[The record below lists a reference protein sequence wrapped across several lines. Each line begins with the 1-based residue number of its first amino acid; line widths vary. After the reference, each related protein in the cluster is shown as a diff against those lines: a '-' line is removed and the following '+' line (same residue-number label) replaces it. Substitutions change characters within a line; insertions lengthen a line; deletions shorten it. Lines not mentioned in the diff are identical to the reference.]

1 MGVAPIPFTAIVE
14 YSRIYETGDL
24 DEFVYLI
31 RMMDDAFLRWHLN
44 KSKSAVKAT
53 DEHVKKPGGDVGGTT
68 NTDAKNNNRS

>member
-44 KSKSAVKAT
+44 KSKSVNKPT
-53 DEHVKKPGGDVGGTT
+53 DNKPGGNVGGTT
-68 NTDAKNNNRS
+68 NADAQNNNRR